1 MKLRSQILI
10 FLFLFGFA
18 PLIVALT
25 INVPLMVGSLELF
38 YHKAHLQNLRAD
50 FRDLDQ
56 HLASRVEMV
65 RLLAKLPEPGVILN
79 EDGDTKQNGMEVESA
94 RTQYTTWINRLMQ
107 DQPDI
112 IQILFLDNEGRKQF
126 WLERDPETLE
136 LVAEAEPIDIPPP
149 DQVQTALRFK
159 PGGVLT
165 SPISINP
172 SATETDPT
180 RHMTLRL
187 ISPIYP
193 PPVTHY
199 GHADTGP
206 PLGVAVINLDIG
218 GLARVYRNTY
228 WVLDD
233 GGYLPHSALARSESS
248 AFDDFPELK
257 EIFAKDNLA
266 LWENDRGQQIIWVP
280 LFATERSGPLWVGR
294 QVDPSPI
301 AYFRNVLQV
310 RTAIIVFVLII
321 AILLIARW
329 FALRADRFG
338 QDLITGVS
346 RIVNSP
352 KPIVFSWRGP
362 QELQWLGQQLTQLSK
377 THAEH
382 TAALRTHA
390 LKLEESNRYK
400 SQFLTNVSHELR
412 TPLNSILL
420 LSKLLAESEPNA
432 SPPEQ
437 AKKAQIIHEAGSDL
451 MTLIDDI
458 LDLSRIEA
466 GKFTFTFSE
475 IDLGKL
481 IQGLKDLFQPQF
493 DVKGLALDLDIKQDA
508 PRTIV
513 TDGHKVSQIL
523 KNFLA
528 NAVKF
533 TERGGV
539 RITLARNANA
549 DGVTYPVGISV
560 SDTGVGIPPDKQ
572 DVVFE
577 AFAQADG
584 STSRRYGGTGLGL
597 SISREL
603 AERMGGII
611 TLQSEMG
618 VGSTF
623 SLLLPLSIEHESSGE
638 ERVAEQATSGEKRN
652 LEVIP
657 EAGFEDKRILVVDDD
672 LRSLLSI
679 TPLLERWG
687 LIVTAAGDGKEALE
701 TLAES
706 DMFDLVL
713 MEISLP
719 DMDGLQILNL
729 IRRQPRFQNLPIIV
743 LTIDANRVDKEKYIE
758 EGANDFLTKPVDPHD
773 LMQRLMNYLSTTELG
788 DLRN

>member
-18 PLIVALT
+18 PLVVALA
-25 INVPLMVGSLELF
+25 INVPLILGSLELF
-38 YHKAHLQNLRAD
+38 YHKAYLQNLRAD

-56 HLASRVEMV
+56 HLASRIEMV

-79 EDGDTKQNGMEVESA
+79 DDSKQNSDEVKTA
-94 RTQYTTWINRLMQ
+94 RIRYTTWINRLMQ

-112 IQILFLDNEGRKQF
+112 IQILFLDDEGHKQF
-126 WLERDPETLE
+126 WLERDRETLE
-136 LVAEAEPIDIPPP
+136 LVPTAAPMDIPPP
-149 DQVQTALRFK
+149 DQVQSAMHFK

-172 SATETDPT
+172 LGTDTELST
-180 RHMTLRL
+180 HMTLRL

-193 PPVTHY
+193 PPVTPY
-199 GHADTGP
+199 GYADTGP
-206 PLGVAVINLDIG
+206 PLGAAVINLDID

-228 WVLDD
+228 WVLDN
-233 GGYLPHSALARSESS
+233 GGYLPNSPLAHSGSS
-248 AFDDFPELK
+248 AFDDFPGLK
-257 EIFAKDNLA
+257 EIFTKDKLA

-301 AYFRNVLQV
+301 AYFSHVLQV

-352 KPIVFSWRGP
+352 KPVEFSWRGP
-362 QELQWLGQQLTQLSK
+362 QELQWLGQQLTRLSK

-382 TAALRTHA
+382 AAALRSHA
-390 LKLEESNRYK
+390 QKLEESNRYK
-400 SQFLTNVSHELR
+400 SQFLANVSHELR

-432 SPPEQ
+432 SPLEQ

-458 LDLSRIEA
+458 IDLSRIEA

-475 IDLGKL
+475 IDLGQL
-481 IQGLKDLFQPQF
+481 LHDLKDLFQPQF
-493 DVKGLALDLDIKQDA
+493 DVKGLALDLNISQDA
-508 PRTIV
+508 PRIIV
-513 TDGHKVSQIL
+513 TDAHKVSQIL

-539 RITLARNANA
+539 LITLTSNANA
-549 DGVTYPVGISV
+549 DGATYPVAISV
-560 SDTGVGIPPDKQ
+560 SDTGVGIPQDKH
-572 DVVFE
+572 DLVFE
-577 AFAQADG
+577 AFTQADG

-597 SISREL
+597 SISRAL
-603 AERMGGII
+603 AKRMGGII
-611 TLQSEMG
+611 KLQSELG

-623 SLLLPLSIEHESSGE
+623 SLLLPLSIDHESSGE
-638 ERVAEQATSGEKRN
+638 KRVSGEAASHDKRN

-657 EAGFEDKRILVVDDD
+657 EAKFEEKRILVVDDD
-672 LRSLLSI
+672 LHSLLAI

-687 LIVTAAGDGKEALE
+687 LVVTAAGDGKEALE
-701 TLAES
+701 TLEES
-706 DMFDLVL
+706 DMFALVL
-713 MEISLP
+713 MASSLP
-719 DMDGLQILNL
+719 NMDGLQTIKL
-729 IRRQPRFQNLPIIV
+729 IRRQPRFQNLPIIA
-743 LTIDANRVDKEKYIE
+743 LTANANPVDKGKYF
-758 EGANDFLTKPVDPHD
+758 EGGINDFLTKPIDPHE
-773 LMQRLMNYLSTTELG
+773 LRQRLMDHISATG
-788 DLRN
+788 FSVLRN